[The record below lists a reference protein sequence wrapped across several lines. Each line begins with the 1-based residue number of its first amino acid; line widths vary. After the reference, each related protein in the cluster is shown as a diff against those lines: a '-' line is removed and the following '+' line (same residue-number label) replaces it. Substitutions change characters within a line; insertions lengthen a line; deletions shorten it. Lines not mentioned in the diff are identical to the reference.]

1 MKLRVPA
8 AILGACMLLSANG
21 CSFLELGLDD
31 ALRPPKTMGDEAEI
45 EKLISESAKGSYIL
59 KYPKNG
65 NYRSAIITQDLD
77 GDDTAEAIAFFR
89 GKDEATRLHML
100 VMYETDDGWKVSGDF
115 VTETTDVDCV
125 DFAKIS
131 DSGRLD
137 ILTGYTTPATATA
150 TARRPRS
157 PRDRATPPSTAE
169 ALSRA
174 TAARSLPCRSTA
186 PTTRQRRLCSNIT
199 PTSARFSQNPRSR
212 WTRASSAS
220 AT

>member
-115 VTETTDVDCV
+115 VTETTDVV
-125 DFAKIS
+125 LRK
-131 DSGRLD
+131 
-137 ILTGYTTPATATA
+137 P
-150 TARRPRS
+150 
-157 PRDRATPPSTAE
+157 
-169 ALSRA
+169 
-174 TAARSLPCRSTA
+174 
-186 PTTRQRRLCSNIT
+186 
-199 PTSARFSQNPRSR
+199 
-212 WTRASSAS
+212 
-220 AT
+220 